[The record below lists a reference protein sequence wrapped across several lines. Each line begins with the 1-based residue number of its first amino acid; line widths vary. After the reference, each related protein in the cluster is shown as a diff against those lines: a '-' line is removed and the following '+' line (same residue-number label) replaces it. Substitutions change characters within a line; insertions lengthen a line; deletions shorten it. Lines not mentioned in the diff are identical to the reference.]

1 MSSLSTAP
9 FPTLAFVFPGQGSQA
24 VGMLAGLAA
33 ERPEVVATFTEA
45 SAVLGFDLWALV
57 QHGPATELDRT
68 VNTQPALLAA
78 SVAVFRAWRAA
89 GGAMP
94 QAMAG
99 HSLGEYSALVCAGAL
114 GFADGLRLVRRRAEL
129 MQAAVPLGSGA
140 MAAVLG
146 AEPGLIEEACRAVRG
161 SGIVEPANDNAPGQV
176 VIAGEREAVEAAIAW
191 LAACGVRKVVR
202 LPVSVPSHCSLMRDA
217 AERFAAALGAVRW
230 QMPRVPVIHNAAAR
244 AATDLEEL
252 IALLAEQLYRPVR
265 WRACVEAL
273 PAGPLHVAECGPGK
287 VLCGLIRR
295 IRSDVSLKALGEPEE
310 FAAALGEW
318 GASHVHA

>member
-1 MSSLSTAP
+1 MNAVP
-9 FPTLAFVFPGQGSQA
+9 PQRLAFVFPGQGSQA
-24 VGMLAGLAA
+24 VGMLVGLAG
-33 ERPEVVATFTEA
+33 ERPEIRVTFAEA
-45 SAVLGFDLWALV
+45 SEVLGFDLWALV
-57 QHGPATELDRT
+57 QHGPAAELDRT

-99 HSLGEYSALVCAGAL
+99 HSLGEISALVCAGAL

-129 MQAAVPLGSGA
+129 MQAAVPLGAGA

-146 AEPGLIEEACRAVRG
+146 AEPVLIEECCEAVRE
-161 SGIVEPANDNAPGQV
+161 SGVVEPANDNAPGQI

-191 LAACGVRKVVR
+191 LAARGVRKVVR
-202 LPVSVPSHCSLMRDA
+202 LPVSVPSHCSLMRAA
-217 AERFAAALGAVRW
+217 AERFAAALGTVRW
-230 QMPRVPVIHNAAAR
+230 RMPQVPVIHNAAGR

-252 IALLAEQLYRPVR
+252 LALLSEQLYRPVR

-273 PAGPLHVAECGPGK
+273 PAGPLCVAECGPGK

-318 GASHVHA
+318 GGSRVHA